1 MGQAC
6 VKRDDSGVARV
17 EGDLDFVSVVPL
29 VKLPDWL
36 FTETKDPV
44 IDLAGVEHANSAG
57 VALLLEWM
65 ADARRDG
72 RRLRFVNLPDSLRR
86 LAALSHLEA
95 LLGIEDDSRR

>member
-36 FTETKDPV
+36 FAETKDPV

-57 VALLLEWM
+57 LALLLEWM
-65 ADARRDG
+65 AAARRDG
-72 RRLRFVNLPDSLRR
+72 RGLRFVNLPDSLRR
-86 LAALSHLEA
+86 LAALSHLDA
-95 LLGIEDDSRR
+95 LLGIAEDGAR